1 MTERR
6 LLPCVM
12 YAVGTRKSDFCIIV
26 SDILIYEYYSLYL
39 CKEITYAEQTT
50 IKTI

>member
-1 MTERR
+1 MRKIR
-6 LLPCVM
+6 LSFQM
-12 YAVGTRKSDFCIIV
+12 SAFCIIV
-26 SDILIYEYYSLYL
+26 SDILIYKYYSLYL